1 MTSVAPAGWPR
12 DLPPPY
18 TDQFGAAVTGWLL
31 DRGPGEW
38 RAHPVLR
45 QFPQGLG
52 LLVADHLA
60 AQLTGLRQSYRSVRS
75 ELADAVPPDRM
86 GDLLAA
92 IEAQAAVVTESARQV
107 ELVREALAGTRWR
120 PRL

>member
-1 MTSVAPAGWPR
+1 VTGVAPAGWPT
-12 DLPPPY
+12 DLPPPFAEE
-18 TDQFGAAVTGWLL
+18 FGAEVAGWLL

-45 QFPQGLG
+45 QFPQALG
-52 LLVADHLA
+52 LLVADHLEA
-60 AQLTGLRQSYRSVRS
+60 ELTGLRRSYRSVRS
-75 ELADAVPPDRM
+75 EMGDAVPPDRM

-92 IEAQAAVVTESARQV
+92 IEAQAAVVTESGRQV
-107 ELVREALAGTRWR
+107 ALVREALAGRRWR

>member
-1 MTSVAPAGWPR
+1 VTSVAPAGWPR
-12 DLPPPY
+12 DLPPPF
-18 TDQFGAAVTGWLL
+18 TDEFGAEVAAWLL

-45 QFPQGLG
+45 QFPQALG

-92 IEAQAAVVTESARQV
+92 IEAQAAVVTESSRQV